1 VDGLSQRGPVCLQ
14 EGRRQHLSSTLR
26 RPRRSRVGGTRWAEE
41 AVLRLQAIRVVEVS
55 MVVPAAPAEMLTELE
70 AELRSLVEQ
79 TEPMLQLNRRSLELG
94 V

>member
-1 VDGLSQRGPVCLQ
+1 
-14 EGRRQHLSSTLR
+14 
-26 RPRRSRVGGTRWAEE
+26 VGGTRWAEE

>member
-1 VDGLSQRGPVCLQ
+1 
-14 EGRRQHLSSTLR
+14 
-26 RPRRSRVGGTRWAEE
+26 
-41 AVLRLQAIRVVEVS
+41 VLRLQAIRVVEVS